1 MATLVSTNI
10 TTLIAA
16 NGEQPLAADA
26 SGLIVEYFRATG
38 GAAADTIVLTPRW
51 ITNIVDVS
59 CNYAVTDNLSI
70 TAANTNVTLTLQ
82 QSAASTSVNTRVRLI
97 GRR

>member
-26 SGLIVEYFRATG
+26 SGLIVEYFRVTG
-38 GAAADTIVLTPRW
+38 GTAADTIVLTPRW

>member
-26 SGLIVEYFRATG
+26 SGLIVEYFRVTG

-59 CNYAVTDNLSI
+59 ANFAVTDNLSI